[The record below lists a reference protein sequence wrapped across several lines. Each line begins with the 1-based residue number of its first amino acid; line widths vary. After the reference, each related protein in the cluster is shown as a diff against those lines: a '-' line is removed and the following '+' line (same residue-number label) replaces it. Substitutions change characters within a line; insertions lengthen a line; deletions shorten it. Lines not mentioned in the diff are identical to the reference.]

1 MGLQYLFHP
10 IPSSKNKICCIS
22 AGAAKGFYQ
31 LGALHYLDS
40 IGECS
45 KFTIFIGS
53 SVGSA
58 IACMLA
64 IGYEPLEFFSY
75 TCTNDINKCF
85 EYDLTLQNIFQQWGA
100 IDIHILKKYIEEA
113 IIRKI
118 GFIPTFEEL
127 YLQYHKCFVCTAW
140 CINSTHHQTY
150 FNPFETPHVKISD
163 AVLASCALPGIFT
176 KMYIGNKC
184 YIDGG
189 LFDRLPVY
197 YAYHFCLK
205 YHIPIDLLYII
216 DGQSTHFKV
225 EEQVSSMLDYLKGM
239 LYIPF
244 FMQPEINR
252 EKLKEVVDYVWIS
265 LECEHSEITLTL
277 DVKDRINNF
286 CNGFSSCKNSI
297 K

>member
-1 MGLQYLFHP
+1 MILPYLFHP
-10 IPSSKNKICCIS
+10 IPSRKNKICCIS

-45 KFTIFIGS
+45 QFTVFVGS
-53 SVGSA
+53 SVGAA
-58 IACMLA
+58 ISCMLA

-75 TCTNDINKCF
+75 TCTNDINECF
-85 EYDLTLQNIFQQWGA
+85 KYDLNIGTILQQWGA
-100 IDIHILKKYIEEA
+100 IDIQCLKQYIESA
-113 IIRKI
+113 ILHKI

-127 YLQYHKCFVCTAW
+127 YLQFHKCFICTAW
-140 CINSTHHQTY
+140 CINSPHHQTY

-163 AVLASCALPGIFT
+163 AVIASCALPGIFT

-197 YAYHFCLK
+197 YAYQFCIK
-205 YHIPIDLLYII
+205 YHIPIELLTII
-216 DGQSTHFKV
+216 DGKSTYFKV
-225 EEQVSSMLDYLKGM
+225 NESIPSVVDYLKGM

-244 FMQPEINR
+244 FMQPEINK
-252 EKLKEVVDYVWIS
+252 EKLEELLSFVWIT
-265 LECEHSEITLTL
+265 LECEHAEITLSL

-286 CNGFSSCKNSI
+286 CNGFSQAKRNNV
-297 K
+297 